1 MKRILIISLALALL
15 VTGVFGQGNVLGTM
29 APKDAR
35 TMGMGGSFVA
45 MSTGYQSFYG
55 NPAAFA
61 DTKAELTVLSTSLWG
76 YVKPT
81 TDNIQKATSF
91 GGMEQ
96 EEQITALSSLLTENG
111 LGAGTSLGIGWVGKG
126 LGIGFINTAD
136 VYLKG
141 KNLLGAKGE
150 ANAEA
155 AVIVGIGLPLTLGP
169 LNFQVGG
176 DIRPHMRVTGNVY
189 ASDLLG
195 GMFQSGGESGFD
207 LDKIT
212 LDSGFGIAL
221 DLGAK
226 LDLGKLASIGLA
238 IRDIAPPLKLHSGSA
253 QDIVASL
260 TGGEKGPEV
269 TYTLLPNIVLGASL
283 TPIPVGLR
291 KLVDVNIT
299 AELQDPV
306 NLVVNKISPF
316 SLLHLGAEGKFL
328 NGLLAA
334 RVGVNKGYVSLGAG
348 IDLLFMDLNVALFT
362 EELGKRPG
370 DKPRTGIAAEVAF
383 RF

>member
-15 VTGVFGQGNVLGTM
+15 ASGVFGQGKVLGTM

-61 DTKAELTVLSTSLWG
+61 DTKSELTVLSTTAWA

-96 EEQITALSSLLTENG
+96 QEQITALSSLLTENG

-126 LGIGFINTAD
+126 LGIGFVNTAD

-150 ANAEA
+150 ANAES
-155 AVIVGIGLPLTLGP
+155 AVIVGVGLPLTLGP
-169 LNFQVGG
+169 LKFQLGG

-195 GMFQSGGESGFD
+195 GMFQGGGETNFD
-207 LDKIT
+207 PGEIE

-226 LDLGKLASIGLA
+226 LDLGSLVSVGLA
-238 IRDIAPPLKLHSGSA
+238 IRDIAPPLKLQTVA
-253 QDIVASL
+253 AKDIFGAM
-260 TGGEKGPEV
+260 GGGDKGDEV
-269 TYTLLPNIVLGASL
+269 SYSLLPNIVLGASI

-306 NLVVNKISPF
+306 NLVVNKLSPF

-334 RVGVNKGYVSLGAG
+334 RLGVNKGYVSLGAG

-370 DKPRTGIAAEVAF
+370 DKPRTGIAAEIAF